1 VKKRRVNAEKI
12 NLLDLIPV
20 QNLKS
25 KKNEGGL
32 CTLLKPKFSHPL
44 LTKYILPRLKSPHF
58 KVKLDEIGSFI
69 WSLCDGKNTVKDI
82 GVQLKEEF
90 GERVEPLY
98 ERLGLFFQNLEKNR
112 FITFKNL

>member
-1 VKKRRVNAEKI
+1 VKKRKVNAEKI

-25 KKNEGGL
+25 KKNEDGL
-32 CTLLKPKFSHPL
+32 CILLKPKFSHPL
-44 LTKYILPRLKSPHF
+44 LIKYLLPRLKSPHF

-69 WSLCDGKNTVKDI
+69 WSLCNGKNTVKDI
-82 GVQLKEEF
+82 GLQLKEEF

>member
-1 VKKRRVNAEKI
+1 MKRRKVNAKEI

-20 QNLKS
+20 QNLQS
-25 KKNEGGL
+25 KKNDKGL
-32 CTLLKPKFSHPL
+32 FTLLKPKFSHPL
-44 LTKYILPRLKSPHF
+44 LVKHLLPRLNRPHF

-69 WSLCDGKNTVKDI
+69 WSRCDGKNTVKEI
-82 GVQLKEEF
+82 GMQLKDEF

-98 ERLGLFFQNLEKNR
+98 ERLGFFFQDLEKNR